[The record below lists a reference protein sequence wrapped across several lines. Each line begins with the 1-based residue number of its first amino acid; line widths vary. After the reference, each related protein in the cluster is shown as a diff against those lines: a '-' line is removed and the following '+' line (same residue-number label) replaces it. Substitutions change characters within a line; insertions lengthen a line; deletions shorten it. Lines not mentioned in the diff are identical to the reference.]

1 MRPPKLLPTRARKAP
16 GYGARVELEAW
27 LPRAAAA
34 HPDRLA
40 VNRCTYGQLHE
51 DARRAAGGLAAQ
63 GVGTGDRVAIALPPG
78 EAFTTLLHAIWG
90 LGAVAVPHDLRL
102 AEHERPP
109 AEHVVAALPDGPPRD
124 LRKTVDGDE
133 VALGLQTSGTSGTPK
148 PVAPTFANLHW
159 SALGSAAAL
168 GARPD
173 DAWLCTLPLS
183 HVGGLSIVIRSAIQG
198 TRAVVHERFDTDR
211 VLHALHED
219 DVTLVSLVP
228 TTLQRL
234 LDAGLKHPPRL
245 RCALLGGAPVPPAL
259 QRRAA
264 RAGIPVAQTYGLT
277 ETCSQVTTQTPGELE
292 ADAGPPLFCIRI
304 RTAPDGEIEVQGPT
318 VVGQAPGTWLAT
330 GDLGRLDREG
340 RLTVTGR
347 KADTIVTGGENVA
360 PTEVE
365 AVLAEHPSVQEA
377 AVHGRPHPAWGEAVV
392 ATVVLKPGAHA
403 SPDELRRHCAAQ
415 LAGFKV
421 PKQIDLTSALP
432 RTRSGKLLRRAL

>member
-1 MRPPKLLPTRARKAP
+1 MRPQNLPRDDRLKAP
-16 GYGARVELEAW
+16 GYGPGVELEAW

-40 VNRCTYGQLHE
+40 VNATTYAELHAA
-51 DARRAAGGLAAQ
+51 ARRAAGGLAAA
-63 GVGTGDRVAIALPPG
+63 GVRPGDRVGLALPPG
-78 EAFTTLLHAIWG
+78 EPFVTLLHAIWG

-102 AEHERPP
+102 GEHERPP
-109 AEHVVAALPDGPPRD
+109 VDHVADTLPDGPPHD
-124 LRKTVDGDE
+124 LATSVDGDAP
-133 VALGLQTSGTSGTPK
+133 ALGLQTSGTSGTPK
-148 PVAPTFANLHW
+148 PVTPTFANLHW
-159 SALGSAAAL
+159 SALGSAAVL
-168 GARPD
+168 GARPE

-183 HVGGLSIVIRSAIQG
+183 HVGGLSIVIRCAIQA
-198 TRAVVHERFDTDR
+198 TRALVHERFDTDA
-211 VLHALHED
+211 VLRSIRED
-219 DVTLVSLVP
+219 GVTLVSLVP

-234 LDAGLKHPPRL
+234 LEAGLKHPPHL

-259 QRRAA
+259 QRQAM

-277 ETCSQVTTQTPGELE
+277 ETCSQVTTQTPGDTE
-292 ADAGPPLFCIRI
+292 ADAGPPLFCTRVRI
-304 RTAPDGEIEVQGPT
+304 AADGEIEVQGPT
-318 VVGQAPGTWLAT
+318 VVGQAPGAWLAT
-330 GDLGRLDREG
+330 GDLGSLDRER
-340 RLTVTGR
+340 RLTLTGR

-365 AVLAEHPSVQEA
+365 AVLAEHPAVLEA

-403 SPDELRRHCAAQ
+403 DPDELRRHCAAH

-421 PKQIDLTSALP
+421 PKQVDVTTALP